1 MSEAYA
7 DGASGEVRAV
17 IGENVRPG
25 AVWNAELRALEDN
38 PAVTRITTID
48 PATGKATVIYP

>member
-1 MSEAYA
+1 M
-7 DGASGEVRAV
+7 RAV